1 MEKTKKVDKLPLD
14 PQREFLD
21 MDTDDEDFGRQESPE
36 TEEEQSSEPIKPVF
50 DEQDLDKLVQ
60 YVKDFTILPYI
71 KDSDWKEDC
80 YTIIREYFEYPAYT
94 LLCIYFQVDTLKAQ
108 LTILD
113 DNQSD
118 FIYFLRIPWHVF
130 TVDNFH
136 ATVVFGSIN
145 RNAMM
150 CVLKVM
156 ENMYV
161 SVARNSSEWPEII
174 RNNLFF
180 NLHNFLMCLT
190 EWVYKPMGLTKLY
203 IPGEN
208 LSDIVTLH
216 KDKKSN
222 SSNNE
227 TNGLHVSKELQESEK
242 ALIDRFEG
250 IVRYWIKQIRQVL
263 TSTSTNNS
271 GRTVFDE
278 LQYWTTKYFNLCCL
292 HDQLS
297 NMEIQSMLHLL
308 ENKLDNETDL
318 LVYFRNNIEV
328 LCEAIS
334 IQIVHQC
341 KNYVNLQV
349 TKITALIKSNSNWDV
364 NEQLIFNYTDT
375 FMQRCYDIIEICN
388 TSTVFEKC
396 TNVGMIGGPNGIKY
410 DACCR
415 QIENLFSEIL
425 DEIKLIRYEI
435 LDVTKFS
442 WLENMLNFRNF
453 VMELESMIKNL
464 IDCIFDEIKNIE
476 EGIEAIYALQRFK
489 HRESLRDLLSRKWVQ
504 EFDGTLDCISL
515 AVTCTFNKR
524 GTLLAVGC
532 NDGRIVIWDFLTRG
546 IAKIISAHV
555 HPVCSLSWSR
565 NGHKLLS
572 ASTDNNVCIWDVLSG
587 ECDQKYRFPSPILKI
602 QFHPRNL
609 NKFLVCPMR
618 HAAVMVDVEG
628 THRVIPLD
636 EDSDLNIVA
645 SFDRRGDYVYTGN
658 ARGRV
663 LVLDAETLNVKA
675 SYKITQ
681 GTASNTAVKSIE
693 FARRGSCFLVNTAD
707 RVIRVYD
714 STEILACGKDG
725 EPEPIQKLQD
735 LVNKTMWKK
744 CCFSGDGEYVCAG
757 SARQHALYVWEK
769 SIGNLVKILHGTKGE
784 LLLDVVWHPV
794 RPIIASI
801 SSGVVSIWAQNQ
813 VENWSAFAP
822 DFKELDENV
831 EYEER
836 ESEFD
841 LSDEDKSVVQGEEA
855 QDEEIEVDVASID
868 RVAAFCSSDEETEDI
883 GSLQFLPIS
892 PDVEDSEDN
901 QVMPHEPPMKKHRS
915 HDIDLQGAPTDETH
929 PLLNKGKDKPTTKK
943 GRPRLEYKKGK

>member
-308 ENKLDNETDL
+308 ENVCSPSVDSFQL
-318 LVYFRNNIEV
+318 LTLQLCESLKQAASNIMYLNILSEACKNLKCPSEIEKPIMKILLLILFIWTESPFYNMSNNIEV

-341 KNYVNLQV
+341 KNYVNLQVILEGDTENGINILRKCISCCQIYKTIYNKV

-388 TSTVFEKC
+388 TSTVFEKLCIFRTVNIVHHCMASCALILSLSLSHARMHARTIIIDICHIHNFCRC

-504 EFDGTLDCISL
+504 VWEMFDKEIE
-515 AVTCTFNKR
+515 N
-524 GTLLAVGC
+524 C
-532 NDGRIVIWDFLTRG
+532 NDNMISCESYYTPFQCYSKDVIML
-546 IAKIISAHV
+546 
-555 HPVCSLSWSR
+555 
-565 NGHKLLS
+565 
-572 ASTDNNVCIWDVLSG
+572 CIKQYL
-587 ECDQKYRFPSPILKI
+587 ERL
-602 QFHPRNL
+602 FHI
-609 NKFLVCPMR
+609 MID
-618 HAAVMVDVEG
+618 M
-628 THRVIPLD
+628 
-636 EDSDLNIVA
+636 SDWI
-645 SFDRRGDYVYTGN
+645 GDC
-658 ARGRV
+658 A
-663 LVLDAETLNVKA
+663 AETYILEQ
-675 SYKITQ
+675 YKRMMCRKNNRI
-681 GTASNTAVKSIE
+681 SSIIKH
-693 FARRGSCFLVNTAD
+693 D
-707 RVIRVYD
+707 RV
-714 STEILACGKDG
+714 
-725 EPEPIQKLQD
+725 
-735 LVNKTMWKK
+735 
-744 CCFSGDGEYVCAG
+744 
-757 SARQHALYVWEK
+757 
-769 SIGNLVKILHGTKGE
+769 
-784 LLLDVVWHPV
+784 
-794 RPIIASI
+794 
-801 SSGVVSIWAQNQ
+801 
-813 VENWSAFAP
+813 
-822 DFKELDENV
+822 
-831 EYEER
+831 
-836 ESEFD
+836 
-841 LSDEDKSVVQGEEA
+841 
-855 QDEEIEVDVASID
+855 
-868 RVAAFCSSDEETEDI
+868 
-883 GSLQFLPIS
+883 
-892 PDVEDSEDN
+892 
-901 QVMPHEPPMKKHRS
+901 
-915 HDIDLQGAPTDETH
+915 
-929 PLLNKGKDKPTTKK
+929 
-943 GRPRLEYKKGK
+943 